1 MNKPIFKPGVAYIVK
16 WPTDGSV
23 TFQGASILPGVEHEF
38 CIQSVSLY
46 RGQWDGNFLHS
57 GKLSAAQTGVN
68 RYHFREEVLE
78 QVIVRRTIYK
88 TREEL
93 EEIDRN
99 NRRKAEGG

>member
-1 MNKPIFKPGVAYIVK
+1 VVK

-23 TFQGASILPGVEHEF
+23 DFQGASILPGVEHEF
-38 CIQSVSLY
+38 CIQSVSLHK
-46 RGQWDGNFLHS
+46 GQWQGYFLHS
-57 GKLSAAQTGVN
+57 GKLSVNQTGVSW
-68 RYHFREEVLE
+68 YHFREEVLE

-93 EEIDRN
+93 DEEINRN